1 MKFKLYGAMLSPF
14 VRKVRIM
21 LALKKIDYD
30 IDVQV
35 SPLSVP
41 EGYEKIHPLKKIPA
55 LVIDDGDRE
64 IALADSSAIA
74 GFLDKLQPSL
84 FFIPQIR

>member
-1 MKFKLYGAMLSPF
+1 MKLKLYGAMLSPF
-14 VRKVRIM
+14 VRKVRVM

-41 EGYEKIHPLKKIPA
+41 EGYEKIHPLKKFRLCLLTMA
-55 LVIDDGDRE
+55 TE
-64 IALADSSAIA
+64 
-74 GFLDKLQPSL
+74 KLPSL
-84 FFIPQIR
+84 IVQQLQDFRQASA

>member
-1 MKFKLYGAMLSPF
+1 M
-14 VRKVRIM
+14 
-21 LALKKIDYD
+21 
-30 IDVQV
+30 
-35 SPLSVP
+35 
-41 EGYEKIHPLKKIPA
+41 KIHPLKKIPA

-74 GFLDKLQPSL
+74 GFLDKLQPSR

>member
-1 MKFKLYGAMLSPF
+1 MLSPF
-14 VRKVRIM
+14 VRKVRVM

-41 EGYEKIHPLKKIPA
+41 EEMSHNTNIGNRHPIPN
-55 LVIDDGDRE
+55 
-64 IALADSSAIA
+64 
-74 GFLDKLQPSL
+74 
-84 FFIPQIR
+84 